1 MHYRRL
7 GVLIL
12 VVGLQGSAAA
22 QSWPSKPIR
31 AIVPFTA
38 GSASDI
44 IARTAME
51 QLSITYASGGIG
63 STTHLN
69 AERTRSSPANSCR
82 ARS

>member
-7 GVLIL
+7 GVLIFA

-44 IARTAME
+44 VRAGREADQDARHYGELMPVR
-51 QLSITYASGGIG
+51 LKGSVRSI
-63 STTHLN
+63 
-69 AERTRSSPANSCR
+69 R
-82 ARS
+82 